1 MTTTVTRKPDISTD
15 IFGTTL
21 TINFSNGNE
30 LSLDA
35 TKLSEEIRLAAM
47 LHGLKQKL
55 CDGGAIPRN
64 TETGRSATIDDKYT
78 AIHAIYTRLISPDGT
93 WNANREGEQKQQGGM
108 FLRAMMSITGK
119 SHEVMKAALEAMSKE
134 QIAALKKNPKIIDK
148 MRELEALAVRPDAIA
163 ASDALL
169 AGLMSGGSDEVSEA

>member
-1 MTTTVTRKPDISTD
+1 MDTTTTTAKAISTE
-15 IFGTTL
+15 IEGGKLILTFG
-21 TINFSNGNE
+21 NGE
-30 LSLDA
+30 RLAVDPAMLSD
-35 TKLSEEIRLAAM
+35 EIRTAAM

-64 TETGRSATIDDKYT
+64 TDTGRSATIDDKYR
-78 AIHAIYTRLISPDGT
+78 AILSIHTRLTSSDGA
-93 WNANREGEQKQQGGM
+93 WNASREGEQKQQGGM

-119 SHEVMKAALEAMSKE
+119 SHEVMKAALDAMSKE

-148 MRELEALAVRPDAIA
+148 MRELEALAVKPDTIA

-169 AGLMSGGSDEVSEA
+169 AGLMEDSEF